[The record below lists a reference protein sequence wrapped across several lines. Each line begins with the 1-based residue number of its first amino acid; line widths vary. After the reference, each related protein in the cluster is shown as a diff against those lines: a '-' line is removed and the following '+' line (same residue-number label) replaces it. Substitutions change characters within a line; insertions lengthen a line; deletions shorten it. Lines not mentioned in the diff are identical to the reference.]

1 MKNLPTEFK
10 LELSNEIWVAGRA
23 GAESSHPKTVGLTE
37 PLALHHSV
45 KGWLWL
51 AMLGRSG
58 WGRSPHSGPAMGC
71 TAHKKKWLAV
81 GFVYKRCG
89 MFAPKTDLGNPS
101 CHPCSSLCWQGFISQ
116 NSIISKPRKMDLEQE
131 KDLLSWLANSVSFF
145 FPLKSE
151 EELFDSRPIFKAEK
165 TCREVRH
172 LPGVTVQQRF

>member
-1 MKNLPTEFK
+1 M
-10 LELSNEIWVAGRA
+10 AGRA
-23 GAESSHPKTVGLTE
+23 GAESSRPKTVGLTE

-45 KGWLWL
+45 KDWLWL

-58 WGRSPHSGPAMGC
+58 WGRSPHSGPPMGC

-116 NSIISKPRKMDLEQE
+116 NSIISKPWKMDLEQG
-131 KDLLSWLANSVSFF
+131 KDLLSWLANSSVSFF
-145 FPLKSE
+145 FPPWKVRRNCLIVALSLKLRKHAGKLGTCLGSQSSSA
-151 EELFDSRPIFKAEK
+151 SRVLMAD
-165 TCREVRH
+165 
-172 LPGVTVQQRF
+172 L